1 MIDGEDVDFN
11 ARESNRLYDLHN
23 DVNAKGNRKIV
34 YPTTTKFNDVL
45 IVVVELRTGWDI
57 TP

>member
-1 MIDGEDVDFN
+1 MIKREGVDFN

-23 DVNAKGNRKIV
+23 DANAEGNRMTE
-34 YPTTTKFNDVL
+34 YPTTTKINDVL
-45 IVVVELRTGWDI
+45 IVVVELGTGWDI